1 MRNELINLI
10 NKTLKNKKNSYFLTA
25 DLGYSVL
32 ENLQK
37 NLKKRFINVGISE
50 NNMLLL
56 AVGLSEINK
65 NLVYAYSISSFLIL
79 RPAEIIRNY
88 ISNERRNI
96 RLIGVGSG
104 VSYSNMGKSHHN
116 LDDINYIYSLKNI
129 LILNPANLEELNYLY
144 KKFLIYYGPIYF
156 RINKTTFS
164 KHKLFKRY
172 NNIFVK
178 KGKKSNLIVSGAILN
193 YIIQMFDS
201 KELKKINI
209 ISIPVMN
216 VKYSE
221 NLKNYLVKGNT
232 LFITDSS
239 KTIFFEDIYM
249 RIKKF
254 VKEYEYKNFDLDHRN
269 IKYVEDEK
277 GLLSQMGLKKK
288 IIKKFLLI

>member
-37 NLKKRFINVGISE
+37 DLKKRFINVGISE

-65 NLVYAYSISSFLIL
+65 NLVYAYSISPFLIL

-104 VSYSNMGKSHHN
+104 VSYSTMGKSHHS

-144 KKFLIYYGPIYF
+144 KKFLNYYGPLYF
-156 RINKTTFS
+156 RINKNSFFQS
-164 KHKLFKRY
+164 KLFKRY
-172 NNIFVK
+172 KNIFVK

-193 YIIQMFDS
+193 HIIEMFDY
-201 KELKKINI
+201 KELENINI
-209 ISIPVMN
+209 VSLPVMSLQY
-216 VKYSE
+216 VK
-221 NLKNYLVKGNT
+221 NLESYLVKGNT

-239 KTIFFEDIYM
+239 KTVFFDDVYM
-249 RIKKF
+249 KIKKF
-254 VKEYEYKNFDLDHRN
+254 LKNSKFKNFDLDHRD
-269 IKYVEDEK
+269 IKYVDDEK
-277 GLLSQMGLKKK
+277 GLLEQMGVKKE
-288 IIKKFLLI
+288 IIKNLL

>member
-37 NLKKRFINVGISE
+37 DLKKRFINVGISE

-56 AVGLSEINK
+56 AVGLSEVNK
-65 NLVYAYSISSFLIL
+65 NLVYAYSISPFLIL

-88 ISNERRNI
+88 ISNESRNI

-104 VSYSNMGKSHHN
+104 VSYSNMGKSHHS

-144 KKFLIYYGPIYF
+144 KFFLNYSGPLYF
-156 RINKTTFS
+156 RINKNLFYQ
-164 KHKLFKRY
+164 HKFFKRY
-172 NNIFVK
+172 KNIFIK

-193 YIIQMFDS
+193 YIIEMFDPI
-201 KELKKINI
+201 ELENINI
-209 ISIPVMN
+209 ISLPIMN
-216 VKYSE
+216 IKYIK
-221 NLKNYLVKGNT
+221 NLNNFLVKGNS

-239 KTIFFEDIYM
+239 KTVFFDDVYFEV
-249 RIKKF
+249 KK
-254 VKEYEYKNFDLDHRN
+254 YLRNYKFKNLDLDHRN
-269 IKYVEDEK
+269 IKSVDDER
-277 GLLSQMGLKKK
+277 GLLAQMGIKKN
-288 IIKKFLLI
+288 IIKRFL

>member
-37 NLKKRFINVGISE
+37 DLKKRFINVGISE

-65 NLVYAYSISSFLIL
+65 NLVYAYSISPFLIL

-88 ISNERRNI
+88 ISNESRNI

-104 VSYSNMGKSHHN
+104 VSYSNMGKSHHS

-129 LILNPANLEELNYLY
+129 LILNPANLGELNFLY
-144 KKFLIYYGPIYF
+144 KKFLNYSGPLYF
-156 RINKTTFS
+156 RINKNSFS
-164 KHKLFKRY
+164 QSKLFKRY
-172 NNIFVK
+172 KNIFVK

-193 YIIQMFDS
+193 HIMEMFDS
-201 KELKKINI
+201 KELENINI
-209 ISIPVMN
+209 ISLPIMKPQYV
-216 VKYSE
+216 E

-239 KTIFFEDIYM
+239 KTVFFDDIYVQ
-249 RIKKF
+249 IKKF
-254 VKEYEYKNFDLDHRN
+254 LKNSTYRNFDLDHRD
-269 IKYVEDEK
+269 IKYVDNEK
-277 GLLSQMGLKKK
+277 GLLEQMGVKKQ
-288 IIKKFLLI
+288 IIKNLL

>member
-32 ENLQK
+32 ENLRK
-37 NLKKRFINVGISE
+37 DLKIRFINVGISE

-65 NLVYAYSISSFLIL
+65 NLVYAYSISPFLIL

-88 ISNERRNI
+88 ISNESRNI

-104 VSYSNMGKSHHN
+104 VSYSNMGKSHHS

-129 LILNPANLEELNYLY
+129 LILNPANLEELNFLY
-144 KKFLIYYGPIYF
+144 KKFLNYSRPLYF
-156 RINKTTFS
+156 RINKNSFS
-164 KHKLFKRY
+164 QPKLFKRY
-172 NNIFVK
+172 KNIFVK

-193 YIIQMFDS
+193 HIVEMFDS
-201 KELKKINI
+201 KELENINI
-209 ISIPVMN
+209 ISLPIMKPQYV
-216 VKYSE
+216 E

-239 KTIFFEDIYM
+239 KTVFFDDVYLE
-249 RIKKF
+249 IKKF
-254 VKEYEYKNFDLDHRN
+254 LKDYKSINFDLDHRD
-269 IKYVEDEK
+269 IKYVNNEK
-277 GLLSQMGLKKK
+277 GLLEQMGVKKK
-288 IIKKFLLI
+288 TIRNLL

>member
-10 NKTLKNKKNSYFLTA
+10 NKTLKNKINSYFLTA

-37 NLKKRFINVGISE
+37 DLKTRFINVGISE

-65 NLVYAYSISSFLIL
+65 NLVYTYSISPFLIF

-88 ISNERRNI
+88 ISNENRNI

-104 VSYSNMGKSHHN
+104 VSYSNMGKSHHS

-129 LILNPANLEELNYLY
+129 IILNPANLEELNYLY
-144 KKFLIYYGPIYF
+144 KKFLNYYGPLYF
-156 RINKTTFS
+156 RINKNSSFQ
-164 KHKLFKRY
+164 HKSFKRY
-172 NNIFVK
+172 KNIFVK

-193 YIIQMFDS
+193 HIIEMFDY
-201 KELKKINI
+201 KELENINI
-209 ISIPVMN
+209 VSLPIMN
-216 VKYSE
+216 LQYVK
-221 NLKNYLVKGNT
+221 NLMRYLVKGNT

-239 KTIFFEDIYM
+239 KTVFFDDIYM
-249 RIKKF
+249 KIKKF
-254 VKEYEYKNFDLDHRN
+254 LKNCKFKNFDLDHRD
-269 IKYVEDEK
+269 IKYVDDEK
-277 GLLSQMGLKKK
+277 GLLEQMGVKKE
-288 IIKKFLLI
+288 IIKNLL

>member
-1 MRNELINLI
+1 MRNELVNLI

-37 NLKKRFINVGISE
+37 DLKKRFINVGISE

-56 AVGLSEINK
+56 AVGLSEVNK
-65 NLVYAYSISSFLIL
+65 NLVYAYSISPFLIL

-88 ISNERRNI
+88 ISNESRNI

-104 VSYSNMGKSHHN
+104 VSYSNMGKSHHS

-144 KKFLIYYGPIYF
+144 KFFLNYSGPLYF
-156 RINKTTFS
+156 RINKNLFYQ
-164 KHKLFKRY
+164 HKFFKRY
-172 NNIFVK
+172 KNIFIK

-193 YIIQMFDS
+193 YIIEMFDPI
-201 KELKKINI
+201 ELENINI
-209 ISIPVMN
+209 ISLPIMN
-216 VKYSE
+216 IKYIK
-221 NLKNYLVKGNT
+221 NLNNFLVKGNS

-239 KTIFFEDIYM
+239 KTVFFDDVYFEV
-249 RIKKF
+249 KK
-254 VKEYEYKNFDLDHRN
+254 YLRNYKFKNLDLDHRN
-269 IKYVEDEK
+269 IKSVDDER
-277 GLLSQMGLKKK
+277 GLLAQMGIKKN
-288 IIKKFLLI
+288 IIKRFL

>member
-37 NLKKRFINVGISE
+37 DLKKRFINVGISE

-65 NLVYAYSISSFLIL
+65 NLVYAYSISPFLIL

-88 ISNERRNI
+88 ISNESRNI

-104 VSYSNMGKSHHN
+104 VSYSNMGKSHHS

-144 KKFLIYYGPIYF
+144 KFFLNYSEPLYF
-156 RINKTTFS
+156 RINKNLFYQ
-164 KHKLFKRY
+164 HKFFKRY
-172 NNIFVK
+172 KNIFIK

-193 YIIQMFDS
+193 YIIEMFDPI
-201 KELKKINI
+201 ELENINI
-209 ISIPVMN
+209 ISLPIMN
-216 VKYSE
+216 IKYIK
-221 NLKNYLVKGNT
+221 NLNNFLVKGNT

-239 KTIFFEDIYM
+239 KTVFFDDVYCEV
-249 RIKKF
+249 KK
-254 VKEYEYKNFDLDHRN
+254 YLRNYKFKNLDLDHRN
-269 IKYVEDEK
+269 IKSVDDER
-277 GLLSQMGLKKK
+277 GLLAQMGIKKN
-288 IIKKFLLI
+288 IIKRFL

>member
-10 NKTLKNKKNSYFLTA
+10 NKTLKDKKNSYFLTA

-37 NLKKRFINVGISE
+37 KLKKRFINVGISE

-65 NLVYAYSISSFLIL
+65 NLVYAYSISPFLIL

-88 ISNERRNI
+88 ISNEIRNI

-104 VSYSNMGKSHHN
+104 VSYTNMGKSHHS

-144 KKFLIYYGPIYF
+144 KKFLNYYGPLYF
-156 RINKTTFS
+156 RINKNSFS
-164 KHKLFKRY
+164 QHKFFKRY
-172 NNIFVK
+172 KNIFVK
-178 KGKKSNLIVSGAILN
+178 KGIKSNLIVSGAILN
-193 YIIQMFDS
+193 YIIEMFDAT
-201 KELKKINI
+201 ELENINI
-209 ISIPVMN
+209 ISLPIMN
-216 VKYSE
+216 IEYVK
-221 NLKNYLVKGNT
+221 NLKNFLVKGNS

-239 KTIFFEDIYM
+239 KTVFFDDVYLEV
-249 RIKKF
+249 KKYLKNYKF
-254 VKEYEYKNFDLDHRN
+254 KNFDIDHRN
-269 IKYVEDEK
+269 INCVDDER
-277 GLLSQMGLKKK
+277 GLLAQMG
-288 IIKKFLLI
+288 IKKNVIKSFL

>member
-37 NLKKRFINVGISE
+37 DLKKRFINVGISE

-65 NLVYAYSISSFLIL
+65 NLVYTYSISPFLIL

-88 ISNERRNI
+88 ISNENRNI

-104 VSYSNMGKSHHN
+104 VSYSNMGKSHHS

-129 LILNPANLEELNYLY
+129 LIINPANLEELNYSY
-144 KKFLIYYGPIYF
+144 KKFLNYTRPLYF
-156 RINKTTFS
+156 RINKNSFS
-164 KHKLFKRY
+164 QPKSFKRY
-172 NNIFVK
+172 KNIFVK

-193 YIIQMFDS
+193 QIIEMFDY
-201 KELKKINI
+201 KELENINI
-209 ISIPVMN
+209 VSLPIMDLKY
-216 VKYSE
+216 VK
-221 NLKNYLVKGNT
+221 NLRSYLVKGNT

-239 KTIFFEDIYM
+239 KTVFFDDVYM
-249 RIKKF
+249 KIKEFLINCKI
-254 VKEYEYKNFDLDHRN
+254 KNFDLDHRD
-269 IKYVEDEK
+269 IKYVDNEK
-277 GLLSQMGLKKK
+277 GLLEQMGVKKE
-288 IIKKFLLI
+288 IIKNLL

>member
-37 NLKKRFINVGISE
+37 DLKKRFINVGISE

-65 NLVYAYSISSFLIL
+65 NLVYTYSISPFLIL

-88 ISNERRNI
+88 ISNENRNI

-104 VSYSNMGKSHHN
+104 VSYSNMGKSHHS

-129 LILNPANLEELNYLY
+129 LIINPANLEELNYSY
-144 KKFLIYYGPIYF
+144 KKFLNYTRPLYF
-156 RINKTTFS
+156 RINKNSFS
-164 KHKLFKRY
+164 QPKLFKRY
-172 NNIFVK
+172 KNIFVK

-193 YIIQMFDS
+193 QIIKMFDY
-201 KELKKINI
+201 KELENINI
-209 ISIPVMN
+209 VSLPIMGLKY
-216 VKYSE
+216 VK
-221 NLKNYLVKGNT
+221 NLKSYLVKGNT

-239 KTIFFEDIYM
+239 KTVFFDDVYM
-249 RIKKF
+249 KIKELLINCKI
-254 VKEYEYKNFDLDHRN
+254 KNFDLDHRD
-269 IKYVEDEK
+269 IKYVDNEK
-277 GLLSQMGLKKK
+277 GLLEQMGVKKE
-288 IIKKFLLI
+288 IIKNLL

>member
-10 NKTLKNKKNSYFLTA
+10 NKTIKNKKNSYFLTA

-37 NLKKRFINVGISE
+37 DLKERFINVGISE

-65 NLVYAYSISSFLIL
+65 NLVYVYSISPFLIL

-88 ISNERRNI
+88 ISNEIRNI

-104 VSYSNMGKSHHN
+104 VSYSTMGKSHYS

-129 LILNPANLEELNYLY
+129 LILNPANLEELSYLY
-144 KKFLIYYGPIYF
+144 KKFLNYYGPLYF
-156 RINKTTFS
+156 RINKNSFS
-164 KHKLFKRY
+164 YPKLFKRY
-172 NNIFVK
+172 KNIFVK

-193 YIIQMFDS
+193 HIIEMFDY
-201 KELKKINI
+201 KELKNINI
-209 ISIPVMN
+209 VSLPIMN
-216 VKYSE
+216 LQYVK

-239 KTIFFEDIYM
+239 KTVFFDDIYIK
-249 RIKKF
+249 IKKF
-254 VKEYEYKNFDLDHRN
+254 LKNSKFRNFDLDHRN
-269 IKYVEDEK
+269 IKYVDNEK
-277 GLLSQMGLKKK
+277 GLLEQMGVKKE
-288 IIKKFLLI
+288 IIKNLL

>member
-10 NKTLKNKKNSYFLTA
+10 NKTLKSKKNSYFLTA

-37 NLKKRFINVGISE
+37 DLKKRFINVGISE

-65 NLVYAYSISSFLIL
+65 NLVYVYSISPFLIL

-88 ISNERRNI
+88 ISNEIRNI

-104 VSYSNMGKSHHN
+104 VSYSNMGKSHHS

-144 KKFLIYYGPIYF
+144 KKFLNYYGPLYF
-156 RINKTTFS
+156 RINKNSFS
-164 KHKLFKRY
+164 QHKFFKRY
-172 NNIFVK
+172 ENIFVK
-178 KGKKSNLIVSGAILN
+178 KGIKSNLIVSGAILN
-193 YIIQMFDS
+193 YIIEMFDTT
-201 KELKKINI
+201 ELENINI
-209 ISIPVMN
+209 ISLPIMN
-216 VKYSE
+216 IEYVK
-221 NLKNYLVKGNT
+221 NLKNFLVKGNS

-239 KTIFFEDIYM
+239 KTVFFDDVYFEV
-249 RIKKF
+249 KKYLKNYRF
-254 VKEYEYKNFDLDHRN
+254 KNFDLDHRN
-269 IKYVEDEK
+269 INCVDDEK
-277 GLLSQMGLKKK
+277 GLLAQMG
-288 IIKKFLLI
+288 IKKNVIKSFL

>member
-37 NLKKRFINVGISE
+37 NLRKRFINVGISE

-88 ISNERRNI
+88 ISNESRNI

-104 VSYSNMGKSHHN
+104 VSYSNMGKSHHS

-129 LILNPANLEELNYLY
+129 LILNPANLEELYYLY
-144 KKFLIYYGPIYF
+144 KKFLNYNGPLYF
-156 RINKTTFS
+156 RINKNSFS
-164 KHKLFKRY
+164 QSKLFKRY
-172 NNIFVK
+172 KNIFVK
-178 KGKKSNLIVSGAILN
+178 KGKKLNLIVSGAILN
-193 YIIQMFDS
+193 HIMQMFDT
-201 KELKKINI
+201 KELENINI
-209 ISIPVMN
+209 VSLPIMN
-216 VKYSE
+216 LQYVK
-221 NLKNYLVKGNT
+221 NLKSYLVKGNT

-239 KTIFFEDIYM
+239 KTVFFDDVYM
-249 RIKKF
+249 KIIKFLKNYKF
-254 VKEYEYKNFDLDHRN
+254 KNFDLDHRD
-269 IKYVEDEK
+269 IKYVDDEK
-277 GLLSQMGLKKK
+277 GLLEQMGVKKE
-288 IIKKFLLI
+288 IIKNLL

>member
-37 NLKKRFINVGISE
+37 DLKKRFINVGISE

-65 NLVYAYSISSFLIL
+65 NLVYAYSIASFLIL

-88 ISNERRNI
+88 ISNESRNI

-104 VSYSNMGKSHHN
+104 VSYSNMGKSHHS

-144 KKFLIYYGPIYF
+144 KMFLNYYGPLYF
-156 RINKTTFS
+156 RINKNSFS
-164 KHKLFKRY
+164 QHKLFKRY
-172 NNIFVK
+172 KNIFVK

-193 YIIQMFDS
+193 HIIEMFNS
-201 KELKKINI
+201 KELENINI
-209 ISIPVMN
+209 ISLPIMN
-216 VKYSE
+216 IQYLK
-221 NLKNYLVKGNT
+221 NLKDHLVKGNT

-239 KTIFFEDIYM
+239 KTIFFEDVYQK
-249 RIKKF
+249 IKKF
-254 VKEYEYKNFDLDHRN
+254 LKNNNFNNFDLDHRN
-269 IKYVEDEK
+269 VNYVDNEK
-277 GLLSQMGLKKK
+277 GLLNQMGLKKK
-288 IIKKFLLI
+288 IIKKFL

>member
-37 NLKKRFINVGISE
+37 DLKKRFINVGISE

-65 NLVYAYSISSFLIL
+65 NLVYVYSIAPFLIL

-88 ISNERRNI
+88 ISNENRNI

-104 VSYSNMGKSHHN
+104 VSYSNMGKSHHS

-144 KKFLIYYGPIYF
+144 KKFLNYYGPLYF
-156 RINKTTFS
+156 RINKNSFS
-164 KHKLFKRY
+164 QPKSFKRY
-172 NNIFVK
+172 KNIFVK

-193 YIIQMFDS
+193 HIIEMFDN
-201 KELKKINI
+201 KELENINI
-209 ISIPVMN
+209 VSLPILSLQYI
-216 VKYSE
+216 K
-221 NLKNYLVKGNT
+221 NLKSHLVKGNT
-232 LFITDSS
+232 LLITDSS
-239 KTIFFEDIYM
+239 KTVFFDDVY
-249 RIKKF
+249 IKIKEFLKNYKF
-254 VKEYEYKNFDLDHRN
+254 KNFDLDHRV
-269 IKYVEDEK
+269 IKYVDNEK
-277 GLLSQMGLKKK
+277 GLLEQMGVKKE
-288 IIKKFLLI
+288 IIKKLL

>member
-37 NLKKRFINVGISE
+37 DLKKRFINVGISE

-65 NLVYAYSISSFLIL
+65 NLVYAYSIASFLIL

-88 ISNERRNI
+88 ISNESRNI

-104 VSYSNMGKSHHN
+104 VSYSNMGKSHHS

-144 KKFLIYYGPIYF
+144 KMFLNYYGPLYF
-156 RINKTTFS
+156 RINKNSFS
-164 KHKLFKRY
+164 QHKLFKRY
-172 NNIFVK
+172 KNIFVK

-193 YIIQMFDS
+193 HIIEMFNS
-201 KELKKINI
+201 KELENINI
-209 ISIPVMN
+209 ISLPIMN
-216 VKYSE
+216 IQYLK
-221 NLKNYLVKGNT
+221 NLKDHLVKGNT

-239 KTIFFEDIYM
+239 KTIFFEDVYQK
-249 RIKKF
+249 IKKF
-254 VKEYEYKNFDLDHRN
+254 LKNNNFNNFDLDHRN
-269 IKYVEDEK
+269 VNYVDNEK

-288 IIKKFLLI
+288 IIKKFL

>member
-1 MRNELINLI
+1 MRNELVNLI

-37 NLKKRFINVGISE
+37 ELKKRFINVGISE

-65 NLVYAYSISSFLIL
+65 NLVYAYSISPFLIL

-88 ISNERRNI
+88 ISNESRNI

-104 VSYSNMGKSHHN
+104 VSYSNMGKSHHS

-144 KKFLIYYGPIYF
+144 KFFLNYSGPLYF
-156 RINKTTFS
+156 RINKNLFYQ
-164 KHKLFKRY
+164 HKFFKRY
-172 NNIFVK
+172 KNIFIK

-193 YIIQMFDS
+193 YIIEMFDPI
-201 KELKKINI
+201 ELENINI
-209 ISIPVMN
+209 ISLPIMN
-216 VKYSE
+216 IKYIK
-221 NLKNYLVKGNT
+221 NLNNFLVKGNS

-239 KTIFFEDIYM
+239 KTVFFDDVYFEV
-249 RIKKF
+249 KK
-254 VKEYEYKNFDLDHRN
+254 YLRNYKFKNLDLDHRN
-269 IKYVEDEK
+269 IKSVDDER
-277 GLLSQMGLKKK
+277 GLLAQMGIKKN
-288 IIKKFLLI
+288 IIKRFL